1 VKASAVLLEPMPVEA
16 LSDGLPDALR
26 PKASDGNGGLSPP
39 AGAVSFLPAA
49 AYLSRMP
56 SVAFEPCLPKRGTKV
71 PAGPD
76 WPHEIKHDG
85 YRLIVVRDVTGISP

>member
-1 VKASAVLLEPMPVEA
+1 MEAAAVLLEPMSLGA
-16 LSDGLPDALR
+16 LSDGLPVVLR
-26 PKASDGNGGLSPP
+26 AKASDGNGGLSPP

-85 YRLIVVRDVTGISP
+85 YRLIVVRDVAGISP